1 MQSSS
6 SKCLVSGTKNLFLF
20 FSRRRFQ
27 KLHTGTYGARVTAL
41 RPRLKS
47 EATDLTNTAIK
58 HRFQFIWF
66 SNGIQDQQEKHE
78 PPEVLLHSRI
88 VFQTLSHWRMLWLLT
103 RSAGLPTSK
112 KIKRRKVQKDK
123 AKNLHFLQTRSDI
136 ILHHA
141 SSSSSWFIDVTHSM
155 AAFINKI

>member
-1 MQSSS
+1 
-6 SKCLVSGTKNLFLF
+6 
-20 FSRRRFQ
+20 
-27 KLHTGTYGARVTAL
+27 
-41 RPRLKS
+41 
-47 EATDLTNTAIK
+47 
-58 HRFQFIWF
+58 
-66 SNGIQDQQEKHE
+66 
-78 PPEVLLHSRI
+78 
-88 VFQTLSHWRMLWLLT
+88 MLWLLT